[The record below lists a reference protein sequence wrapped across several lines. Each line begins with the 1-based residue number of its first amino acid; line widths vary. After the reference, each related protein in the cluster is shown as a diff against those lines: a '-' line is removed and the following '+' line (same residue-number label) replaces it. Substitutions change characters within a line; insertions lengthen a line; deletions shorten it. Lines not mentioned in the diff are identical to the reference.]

1 MLINPMKAYFDF
13 VLKDSSLVT
22 VPLTELC
29 LFMEDCGALTLE
41 FTKIPSKE
49 STLCSIQDPKL
60 FTDYAR
66 DFSRLPYY
74 AQAHYSLLAA
84 RLLTSLDKGKVLTR
98 TERPKPTNGL
108 RECSASLRL
117 NLLAFLRLFPS
128 K

>member
-1 MLINPMKAYFDF
+1 MLINPMRAYFDF

-29 LFMEDCGALTLE
+29 LFMEDCGVLTLE

-60 FTDYAR
+60 FTEYAR
-66 DFSRLPYY
+66 DFSRLPYS
-74 AQAHYSLLAA
+74 ARAHYSLLAA
-84 RLLTSLDKGKVLTR
+84 QLLTSLDKGKALMPTK
-98 TERPKPTNGL
+98 RPKPTNGL
-108 RECSASLRL
+108 RECSASPLKT
-117 NLLAFLRLFPS
+117 LLAFLRLFPS